1 MVAIA
6 FFLIDINYLMKTI
19 NTQRVVKLLLLTLFS
34 TTLFFSCKKLDDEPI
49 VYGDAK
55 FRIVNAVQGSA
66 AQDLYQGDTK
76 ITTSAIAYGEASG
89 YLTVKAGN
97 STISFRSGGG
107 QTVNAINSVGVNTND
122 SYTVFYTSNLNGSG
136 EITGYTD
143 NNTVP
148 AAGKIHIRFL
158 NLGGVLTNA
167 INISYSD
174 GRTLFNGLG
183 YKNVTEYGVID
194 ANTELKFSLVGGANS
209 TVIPGS
215 SFQAGKTYMV
225 WFDAAN
231 TTTAQYHIVA
241 QN

>member
-1 MVAIA
+1 
-6 FFLIDINYLMKTI
+6 MKTMNI
-19 NTQRVVKLLLLTLFS
+19 HTAAKFLLLTLLS

-55 FRIVNAVQGSA
+55 FRVVNAVQGSA

-76 ITTSAIAYGEASG
+76 ISTTAVAYGEASA

-97 STISFRSGGG
+97 STISFRSGSG
-107 QTVNAINSVGVNTND
+107 QTVNAINSVGVNTNE
-122 SYTVFYTSNLNGSG
+122 SYTVFYTSSLSGSG
-136 EITGYTD
+136 EIVGYTD
-143 NNTVP
+143 NNVAP
-148 AAGKIHIRFL
+148 AAGKVHLRFL

-194 ANTELKFSLVGGANS
+194 ANTELKFSIVGGANT

-215 SFQAGKTYMV
+215 TFQAGKTYMI

-231 TTTAQYHIVA
+231 TTTAQYHVVA